1 MWSRRSFLAL
11 SSLAATLPMATLAH
25 ATSTQADLTLRL
37 PAPTGPHRIGVRSL
51 QLIQRGRRDPWIG
64 TPDRDVMLSIFYPAL
79 TTHGYPVA
87 PQMTP
92 AAAAFFNI
100 FDAQFLHSLPTA
112 GVNWAA
118 TLTHS
123 HVEAPALPGHRPVI
137 LYSPGGIDPR
147 TLGTGTAE
155 ELASHGYIVITID
168 HPGETSE
175 VELSTGE
182 LRRIKIPPTGATDPV
197 ILRLMISTRLADIAF
212 VLSQLK
218 TIDLPLDLRRV
229 GIYGHSAGGATAAE
243 ALYENR
249 GLRSAINLEGY
260 LDYLPLTPG
269 EPNELYPIAQHGTDR
284 PVQLTGTDGYRDDRF
299 DSSWSAL
306 LSHGGPV
313 RRTELTQANHWVF
326 TDLGTMAA
334 QCQQAGLMT
343 AENRAKLVGTIAP
356 GRSVP
361 WIRNSVRSFFDRTL
375 RC

>member
-1 MWSRRSFLAL
+1 MIS
-11 SSLAATLPMATLAH
+11 
-25 ATSTQADLTLRL
+25 
-37 PAPTGPHRIGVRSL
+37 V
-51 QLIQRGRRDPWIG
+51 
-64 TPDRDVMLSIFYPAL
+64 FYPAL
-79 TTHGYPVA
+79 TTRGYSVA

-92 AAAAFFNI
+92 QAAGTFNQ
-100 FDAQFLHSLPTA
+100 FDAPFLHSLPTS

-123 HVEAPALPGHRPVI
+123 YVDAPALPGRRPVI

-175 VELSTGE
+175 VELATGK
-182 LRRIKIPPTGATDPV
+182 LRTIEVPPTAPTDPV
-197 ILRLMISTRLADIAF
+197 LLRLMISTRLADITF

-229 GIYGHSAGGATAAE
+229 GIYGHSAGGATAAQ
-243 ALYENR
+243 ALYENPV
-249 GLRSAINLEGY
+249 LKSAINLEGY
-260 LDYLPLTPG
+260 LDYLPFNPG
-269 EPNELYPIAQHGTDR
+269 DPNELFPIAEHGTDR
-284 PVQLTGTDGYRDDRF
+284 PLQLTGTDGYRDARF
-299 DSSWSAL
+299 DSSWSAV

-313 RRTELTQANHWVF
+313 RRTELTNANHWVF
-326 TDLGTMAA
+326 TDLGTMIP

-343 AENRAKLVGTIAP
+343 AEARAKQIGTITPA
-356 GRSVP
+356 RSVP

-375 RC
+375 HC